1 MTDRSPHHLS
11 SRRLGD
17 KRCPNFSSRE
27 RGAGGLKSCPLTKKS
42 EFDITHLIF
51 IHREIKEDNS
61 KKGNLIAVW

>member
-42 EFDITHLIF
+42 EFDITHLICSF
-51 IHREIKEDNS
+51 IGRSKKIIQNREI
-61 KKGNLIAVW
+61 

>member
-1 MTDRSPHHLS
+1 MTDRGPHHLS

-42 EFDITHLIF
+42 EFDITHLICSF
-51 IHREIKEDNS
+51 IGRSKKIIQKREI
-61 KKGNLIAVW
+61 